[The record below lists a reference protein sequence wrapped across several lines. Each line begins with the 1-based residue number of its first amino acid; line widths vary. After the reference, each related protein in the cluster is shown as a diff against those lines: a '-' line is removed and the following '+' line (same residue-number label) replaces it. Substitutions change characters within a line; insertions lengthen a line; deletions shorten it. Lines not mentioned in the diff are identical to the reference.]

1 MVDYTYVEC
10 TSAAVQAL
18 KHFTDKFPNHRP
30 EEIRLAVLTVYHI
43 MIAYTVIEI
52 FSMTRQCLL
61 RGLRYILSIQKP
73 DGSWEG

>member
-10 TSAAVQAL
+10 TSAAVQTL

-43 MIAYTVIEI
+43 MIV
-52 FSMTRQCLL
+52 L
-61 RGLRYILSIQKP
+61 
-73 DGSWEG
+73 

>member
-30 EEIRLAVLTVYHI
+30 EEIRLALLTELQATCI
-43 MIAYTVIEI
+43 I
-52 FSMTRQCLL
+52 S
-61 RGLRYILSIQKP
+61 
-73 DGSWEG
+73 